1 MVYFVNVRTMS
12 WYYCDWSTRELVS
25 PCPAAVMAHVTI
37 NQYLQEVRPAFCAS
51 TPCDRQEGGGLL
63 NYTILLRWC
72 FSAAG
77 VRGHR
82 QPRGLLLRR
91 AALVQAPTRRQPPAP
106 GEAPPT
112 HVDIQV
118 VARIQL
124 HHSVCVCVCV
134 RVWCAPVTD
143 GVGNI
148 AEHQRLSLWH
158 PAVGKNPSNSADQD
172 EKRCREIVLHLCCLD
187 CADETQWKHSMALL
201 ESLCDKYSV

>member
-1 MVYFVNVRTMS
+1 
-12 WYYCDWSTRELVS
+12 
-25 PCPAAVMAHVTI
+25 MAHVTI

-134 RVWCAPVTD
+134 RQLASP
-143 GVGNI
+143 
-148 AEHQRLSLWH
+148 E
-158 PAVGKNPSNSADQD
+158 
-172 EKRCREIVLHLCCLD
+172 EKC
-187 CADETQWKHSMALL
+187 QQLL
-201 ESLCDKYSV
+201 EPPYDEMVAAHLR